1 VHAEV
6 TKHVLPGCKSLGCSA
21 DLSAAVGTIWEASK
35 LGGLNIKKY
44 LQPRN
49 HYHEKSYSWIKREAD
64 LIEPWGRPMTLMK
77 KQVKAIS
84 ETAGIRDEASKERFA
99 EITSGGS
106 EWQQGLVATC
116 KDFSS
121 RLRPK

>member
-1 VHAEV
+1 
-6 TKHVLPGCKSLGCSA
+6 
-21 DLSAAVGTIWEASK
+21 
-35 LGGLNIKKY
+35 
-44 LQPRN
+44 
-49 HYHEKSYSWIKREAD
+49 
-64 LIEPWGRPMTLMK
+64 MTLMK

-99 EITSGGS
+99 EITSGRS

-116 KDFSS
+116 KDLSS

>member
-1 VHAEV
+1 M
-6 TKHVLPGCKSLGCSA
+6 
-21 DLSAAVGTIWEASK
+21 EASTSR
-35 LGGLNIKKY
+35 NICSLETKPTRSRIRGI
-44 LQPRN
+44 Q
-49 HYHEKSYSWIKREAD
+49 READ
-64 LIEPWGRPMTLMK
+64 PIYSWGRPMTLMK

-99 EITSGGS
+99 EITSGWS

-116 KDFSS
+116 KDLSS